1 MHHVLMLL
9 LCPMPMMSS
18 QVVKRERAKLE
29 ACMTCPL
36 CNKLFSEATTIS
48 ECLHTFCRKCIYKK
62 IIDEEVDYCPKCKAD
77 LGVSPLEKLRA
88 DNNWEDIRAKLF
100 PSDRKK
106 VNAAADHNVQD
117 IKEKTVPSET
127 KEFKAPADH
136 NMQDITPKLFPS
148 EREQVKAPSVSSVT
162 FPAKRKERYLSSL
175 VISTPRVSSSSD
187 MSGRRRYPTR
197 RSFTLQESLS
207 IQEPEKKE
215 EDLLERLN
223 SSRTPKKDAVY
234 TRQNSIEGSSK
245 QHMVNKGVED
255 NAQPGDGKANL
266 WKPLNRLVE
275 GASNTS
281 ADKLP
286 VQLPAAES
294 VLPDNVNKETREIKA
309 ILEYDN
315 ISKVHGNENESN
327 PAPSGSVTFR
337 KAQRGRK
344 RKPAASQGL
353 NISAQYVI
361 DANNKCERRFKPIWF
376 SLIAS
381 NHQDGYAPLPQIPSC
396 YLRVK
401 DGNLP
406 VSFIKK
412 YLVKKLELTS
422 EDEVEISL
430 QGKPVIPTLQLQNL
444 VDLWLRTT
452 PASQII
458 QTSPGSSAKE
468 YVMALTYG
476 RKMQLW

>member
-1 MHHVLMLL
+1 
-9 LCPMPMMSS
+9 MPMMSS

-106 VNAAADHNVQD
+106 VKAAADHNVQG
-117 IKEKTVPSET
+117 IMEKTFPSET
-127 KEFKAPADH
+127 KEFKAPADR
-136 NMQDITPKLFPS
+136 NVQDITPKLFPS
-148 EREQVKAPSVSSVT
+148 EREQVKAPSVSGVT
-162 FPAKRKERYLSSL
+162 LPAKRKERYLSSL
-175 VISTPRVSSSSD
+175 VISTPRVSSSSE

-197 RSFTLQESLS
+197 RSFTLRGSLS

-215 EDLLERLN
+215 EDFLERLN
-223 SSRTPKKDAVY
+223 SSGTLKKDAVY
-234 TRQNSIEGSSK
+234 TRQNSTEGSSK
-245 QHMVNKGVED
+245 QHMVNKDVED
-255 NAQPGDGKANL
+255 NAQPGDGRANL

-275 GASNTS
+275 DASNTS

-286 VQLPAAES
+286 VQLPASES
-294 VLPDNVNKETREIKA
+294 VLQVLPDNLNKERREIKA
-309 ILEYDN
+309 IPEHDN

-327 PAPSGSVTFR
+327 PAPSGSMTFR
-337 KAQRGRK
+337 KAARGRK

-361 DANNKCERRFKPIWF
+361 DANNKCERRFRPIWF

-412 YLVKKLELTS
+412 YLVKNLELTS

-430 QGKPVIPTLQLQNL
+430 LGKPVIPTLQLQNL

-476 RKMQLW
+476 RNMQLR